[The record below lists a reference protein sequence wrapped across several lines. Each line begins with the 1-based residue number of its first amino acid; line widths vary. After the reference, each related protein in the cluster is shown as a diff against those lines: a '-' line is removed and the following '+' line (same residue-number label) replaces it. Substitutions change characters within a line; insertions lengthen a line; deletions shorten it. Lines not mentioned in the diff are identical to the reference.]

1 MQFSLTKKISPYL
14 VLIFLGA
21 CQVKEAN
28 PFEEARNPYAQFGV
42 EGYMGAVMTSCLGM
56 PPSGPPIRKKK
67 DKGAVFNEGSPTEQ
81 ADYFNCIDNEIIE
94 VEEKKLNDKSD

>member
-56 PPSGPPIRKKK
+56 PPSAPPIRKKK
-67 DKGAVFNEGSPTEQ
+67 DKGTIFNDGSPTEK
-81 ADYFNCIDNEIIE
+81 ADYFDCIENEIIK
-94 VEEKKLNDKSD
+94 VEKKKLNDKPD